1 MDENMKGAGGAPEEM
16 APSVSAAAEGGTTS
30 QLSAE
35 GGGSPVHD
43 SGADT
48 SVRVPKRGRAYD
60 RSGSRV
66 GKVRRGVWYDEDGK
80 RLGEFVKEGDGVLYK
95 DGGRSLGYVDANRN
109 VFTHAGEYLATIRT
123 AKVPLLFF
131 LLLVLLFLALLTG
144 VICSYF
150 IGRSHEDAI
159 PVIRIADTQGND
171 WAYTEDLPI
180 FYNDY
185 FNGTTVAP
193 GMSGSYRFF
202 IENCSDFPLA
212 YTVSCSEVNDFGIRI
227 RYRLTRDGYPI
238 TGEEYL
244 PVGEM
249 QWEDLT
255 IETHSSAFF
264 VLEWYWEDDD
274 PVDTTAGENGATYTF
289 TLSVS
294 AWELDDGERA

>member
-1 MDENMKGAGGAPEEM
+1 MDENMKGAGGAPEET
-16 APSVSAAAEGGTTS
+16 APSVSAAAEGGTTTS

-66 GKVRRGVWYDEDGK
+66 GKVRRGVW
-80 RLGEFVKEGDGVLYK
+80 
-95 DGGRSLGYVDANRN
+95 
-109 VFTHAGEYLATIRT
+109 